1 MTLYWAPCTLRFL
14 PVPPTEE
21 TAAAPP
27 PAPAPP
33 PPLPIKMDTNE
44 ENLDNLSP
52 DELELLTDN
61 LEDMCKVLCGICNA
75 SVKELRSHTR
85 LTHKMSISK
94 YKEIYPQIRYERKSY
109 HRCKICLKIILFNG
123 DKLNKH
129 LNSVHKTSVTWYK
142 QTHLTH
148 LADKQP
154 VTDQLALAVR
164 SAAVFGD
171 NLTPPPLLPRKSH
184 NASPKKK
191 QIYRLPQHPHPL
203 HHQPPPQHHHPHH
216 PQQVVGAAGT
226 EAGGDGKQYFS
237 DNTEEMCVALC
248 QICGAAL
255 KYFRSHVKDVHKMTM
270 SDYRISCGSTT
281 YQKETYHR
289 CKICYKVILFES
301 DTIQRHLSKSHKTN
315 LGLYRLEYLNR
326 MQQQQHQPLQ
336 MTTSATPL
344 Q

>member
-1 MTLYWAPCTLRFL
+1 
-14 PVPPTEE
+14 
-21 TAAAPP
+21 
-27 PAPAPP
+27 
-33 PPLPIKMDTNE
+33 MDTTE
-44 ENLDNLSP
+44 ENLDNLGP
-52 DELELLTDN
+52 EELEMLTDN

-142 QTHLTH
+142 QTHLT
-148 LADKQP
+148 DKP
-154 VTDQLALAVR
+154 VTDQLAMAVR

-171 NLTPPPLLPRKSH
+171 NLTPPPLLPRKASH

-191 QIYRLPQHPHPL
+191 QIYRLPP
-203 HHQPPPQHHHPHH
+203 HHQPAHHHPHH
-216 PQQVVGAAGT
+216 PQLPPPQQHQQLGAPSD
-226 EAGGDGKQYFS
+226 GGDGKQYFS

-315 LGLYRLEYLNR
+315 LGLYRLEYLNPR
-326 MQQQQHQPLQ
+326 IQQQPLQ
-336 MTTSATPL
+336 MTTAAASL